1 MTQVISI
8 RVPSNWQ
15 GRVTSESVR
24 ACVVACLRQPVPLTK
39 DPGPGSYKLSIRFT
53 GSQLAALRRISR
65 NSVSSAIRRIAA
77 SHSLAEP
84 QTNGAKWL
92 NGIFG
97 IGLVL
102 LSLFGGSIKGVGQ
115 RGGQKN

>member
-1 MTQVISI
+1 MTRVISV
-8 RVPSNWQ
+8 RVPSDWQ
-15 GRVTSESVR
+15 GRVTSEGVR
-24 ACVVACLRQPVPLTK
+24 ACVVACLRQPVSLTK
-39 DPGPGSYKLSIRFT
+39 DPGPGRYKLSIRLT
-53 GSQLAALRRISR
+53 GSELAALRRISGK
-65 NSVSSAIRRIAA
+65 STSSAIRRIAA

-102 LSLFGGSIKGVGQ
+102 LSVFGGSVNGVGQ
-115 RGGQKN
+115 RGGQKT